1 VSAIKPCSFYREL
14 KSLGIGR
21 GIGQCDLD
29 GDQMVCDGDLNFCKK
44 SSDPKN
50 YLNIQEGNGKDRRK
64 YPRIVLDLPL
74 EYRVMN
80 VPNAYGGLVVNV
92 SEMGLLIESVKD
104 IPVGTKLNIAV
115 LFPKEFE
122 LTNFEVLAEVVRKEM
137 YLKEDWEGYQCGLKF
152 ISIREDDNCKLRQ
165 LLCGQFNLDE
175 I

>member
-1 VSAIKPCSFYREL
+1 MSALEPCSFYREL
-14 KSLGIGR
+14 NSLGIGL

-29 GDQMVCDGDLNFCKK
+29 GDQTVCDGDLIFCKK
-44 SSDPKN
+44 PNDLKN
-50 YLNIQEGNGKDRRK
+50 YLNTQEGNGKDRRK

-74 EYRVMN
+74 EYRVVN
-80 VPNAYGGLVVNV
+80 ALNAYGGLVVNM
-92 SEMGLLIESVKD
+92 SEKGLLIESVKD
-104 IPVGTKLNIAV
+104 LPVGTKLSIDV

-122 LTNFEVLAEVVRKEM
+122 LANFEVLTEVVRKEM